1 MAVITNNTAF
11 SPAWRDRIQKSGV
24 IATVILED
32 PDAAVPLANALCD
45 GGVDCIELTLRTE
58 GALEA
63 LRRMASEVPRAL
75 VGAGTV
81 LTPQQVHACVEA
93 GAKFGVAPGTNPRVV
108 QEAQSAGWSFAPGV
122 CTPSDVERALELG
135 CTLLKFFPCEPC
147 GGLPYLRSMAAPFTH
162 LGVQFVPLGGID
174 EHNAASYLGDPLV
187 PAIGGSW
194 LAPKNLIQQ
203 RDWESI
209 TSRARAIRELIDRT
223 RGGNS

>member
-1 MAVITNNTAF
+1 MASVPAF
-11 SPAWRDRIQKSGV
+11 SPALRDRIQKTGV

-63 LRRMASEVPRAL
+63 VHRMSSDVPRAL

-81 LTPQQVHACVEA
+81 LTPEQVHACVEA

-108 QEAQSAGWSFAPGV
+108 QEAQRVGWSFAPGV

-147 GGLPYLRSMAAPFTH
+147 GGLPYLRAMAAPFTH

-174 EHNAASYLGDPLV
+174 ERNAASYLGDPLV

-203 RDWESI
+203 RDWDAI
-209 TSRARAIRELIDRT
+209 TKQARAIREIIDRT

>member
-1 MAVITNNTAF
+1 MESTPAF

-24 IATVILED
+24 VATIIIED

-63 LRRMASEVPRAL
+63 LRRMAGEVPRAL

-81 LTPQQVHACVEA
+81 LTPGQVHACVEA
-93 GAKFGVAPGTNPRVV
+93 GARFGVAPGTNPRVI
-108 QEAQSAGWSFAPGV
+108 QEAQRAGWSFAPGV

-147 GGLPYLRSMAAPFTH
+147 GGLSYLRSIAAPFTH
-162 LGVQFVPLGGID
+162 LGVQFIPLGGID
-174 EHNAASYLGDPLV
+174 EHNAASYLGEPLV

-194 LAPKNLIQQ
+194 IAPKTLIQQ
-203 RDWESI
+203 GSWDAI
-209 TSRARAIRELIDRT
+209 ASRARAIRELIDRT
-223 RGGNS
+223 RGGQS